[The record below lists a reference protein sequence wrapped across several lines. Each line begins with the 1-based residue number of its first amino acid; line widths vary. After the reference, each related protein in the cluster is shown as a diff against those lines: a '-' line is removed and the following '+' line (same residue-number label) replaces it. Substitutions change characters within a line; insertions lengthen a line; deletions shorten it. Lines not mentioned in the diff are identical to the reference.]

1 MRKAKANR
9 TKGAPRALAAAFFVA
24 VGVSSQLAAAQAPA
38 PPPPP
43 PAQPDTSAPP
53 PPPPG
58 YEPAAPQVAPL
69 PPPGYAPPP
78 GYPQGYPQ
86 GYPPPGYAPP
96 PGYPQ
101 GYPQGYPPPGYGQPP
116 PGYGPNSYGYGPPG
130 STLPATLAYEEG
142 DPIPPGYRVDSRIRK
157 GLVIGG
163 AVTFGVPWFFSA
175 MIASIGDSLSR
186 SSDLWP
192 LYIPALGPFIAMG
205 TLETEGPGTF
215 WLAVDGLAQSGG
227 IAMLIAGIV
236 AQEKRLVRST
246 EHDVSVTVMPLRFG
260 PHGAGLGL
268 VGTM

>member
-1 MRKAKANR
+1 MRKAMANG
-9 TKGAPRALAAAFFVA
+9 TKGASRALAAALFVA
-24 VGVSSQLAAAQAPA
+24 VGVSSQSADAQAPA

-43 PAQPDTSAPP
+43 TQPDTSAPPP

-69 PPPGYAPPP
+69 PPPGYAPP

-96 PGYPQ
+96 P

-130 STLPATLAYEEG
+130 STLPAALPYEEG

-205 TLETEGPGTF
+205 TLDTEGPGTF

-246 EHDVSVTVMPLRFG
+246 EVGTSMTVMPLRFG

>member
-1 MRKAKANR
+1 MRTASTN
-9 TKGAPRALAAAFFVA
+9 TPKGAPRALAAALFVA
-24 VGVSSQLAAAQAPA
+24 VGVSSQLAAAQAP

-43 PAQPDTSAPP
+43 PAGSPDTSAPP

-58 YEPAAPQVAPL
+58 YAPAA
-69 PPPGYAPPP
+69 PPGYAPPP
-78 GYPQGYPQ
+78 GYPQ

-101 GYPQGYPPPGYGQPP
+101 GYPPPGYAPP
-116 PGYGPNSYGYGPPG
+116 PGYGPNSYGYGQPG
-130 STLPATLAYEEG
+130 APLPATLAYEEG

-175 MIASIGDSLSR
+175 MIASIGDSVSR
-186 SSDLWP
+186 SSELWP
-192 LYIPALGPFIAMG
+192 LYIPAVGPFVAMG
-205 TLETEGPGTF
+205 TLDSEGAGTF
-215 WLAVDGLAQSGG
+215 WLAVDGLAQTGG
-227 IAMLIAGIV
+227 IAMLIAGLV
-236 AQEKRLVRST
+236 AQEKRLVRS
-246 EHDVSVTVMPLRFG
+246 ELDAASVTVVPLRFG